1 VPALDTAAKKE
12 LVCRLYD
19 AANRRD
25 IDGALAQI
33 HPEMELRL
41 ALELVESVDAGGRR
55 ELRGRDGVRQF
66 FEVLADSWEEVTT
79 EITDLVEGRD
89 GYLLSYETWRVRG
102 SQGIVIDTEMVDVYG
117 FRDGLLASCDGF
129 RDKNE
134 ALEAFGK
141 AD

>member
-1 VPALDTAAKKE
+1 MDTAAKKE
-12 LVCRLYD
+12 LVRRLYD
-19 AANRRD
+19 AANRGD
-25 IDGALAQI
+25 IDGVLALT

-41 ALELVESVDAGGRR
+41 AIELVEPVEAGGRR
-55 ELRGRDGVRQF
+55 ELKGHDGARQF
-66 FEVLADSWEEVTT
+66 FEMLTDTWDDVTT

-134 ALEAFGK
+134 ALEAFGIPE
-141 AD
+141 